1 MGHLL
6 LIRHSTTD
14 ASASGRNLGQ
24 GSDPP
29 LSDAGVRLADRLGA
43 SVRAELAELPVAE
56 LRLVSSSAR
65 RCRETATAVAR
76 ALGREES
83 DVAVDPRLL
92 EIDYGAW
99 EGLTADE
106 CWARDPE
113 VRAAWEADPF
123 STHTPD
129 GESGADVAARAFIA
143 LAEIEGWLAQDRARC
158 AVVVAHNHVNRL
170 RITSLLGWPMASYR
184 RRVSQDPAG
193 YSIIGFGGKLPVVR
207 RLNARPA

>member
-6 LIRHSTTD
+6 LIRHSITD
-14 ASASGRNLGQ
+14 ASATGRNLGQ

-29 LSDAGVRLADRLGA
+29 LSAAGTSLAGRLATSIR
-43 SVRAELAELPVAE
+43 SELAELPVNE
-56 LRLVSSSAR
+56 LRLIASSAR
-65 RCRETATAVAR
+65 RCRETAGAVATE
-76 ALGREES
+76 LGDGLAPE
-83 DVAVDPRLL
+83 VDPRIL

-113 VRAAWEADPF
+113 QRAAWEKDPF

-129 GESGADVAARAFIA
+129 GESGADVAARAFPA
-143 LAEIEGWLAQDRARC
+143 FAELEAWLAGDRARV
-158 AVVVAHNHVNRL
+158 AIVVAHNHVNRL
-170 RITSLLGWPMASYR
+170 RITAILGWPMASYR

-193 YSIIGFGGKLPVVR
+193 YSIIGFGGQLPVVR
-207 RLNARPA
+207 RLNARPG

>member
-6 LIRHSTTD
+6 LIRHSITD
-14 ASASGRNLGQ
+14 ASASRRNLGQ
-24 GSDPP
+24 GSDPS
-29 LSDAGVRLADRLGA
+29 LSAAGVELAERLGT
-43 SVRAELAELPVAE
+43 SIRAELAELPLAE
-56 LRLVSSSAR
+56 LRIVSSTAR
-65 RCRETATAVAR
+65 RCRETAEAVA
-76 ALGREES
+76 AAAEAE
-83 DVAVDPRLL
+83 VPVEVDPRLL

-113 VRAAWEADPF
+113 LRAAWEADPF

-129 GESGADVAARAFIA
+129 GESGADVAARAFPA
-143 LAEIEGWLAQDRARC
+143 FDELEAWLEGDRAR
-158 AVVVAHNHVNRL
+158 AVVVVAHNHVNRL
-170 RITSLLGWPMASYR
+170 RITAILGWPMASYR

-193 YSIIGFGGKLPVVR
+193 YSIIGFGGTLPVVR

>member
-6 LIRHSTTD
+6 LIRHSTTN

-24 GSDPP
+24 GSDPS
-29 LSDAGVRLADRLGA
+29 LSGAGLELAARLGS
-43 SVRAELAELPVAE
+43 SVRDELAELPYAD
-56 LRLVSSSAR
+56 LRIVSSSAR
-65 RCRETATAVAR
+65 RCQETAAAVAE
-76 ALGREES
+76 AVGLTNEIG
-83 DVAVDPRLL
+83 VDPRLL

-113 VRAAWEADPF
+113 LRAAWESDPF

-129 GESGADVAARAFIA
+129 GESGADVAARAFPA
-143 LAEIEGWLAQDRARC
+143 FDELEAWLAQDRAR
-158 AVVVAHNHVNRL
+158 AAIVVAHNHVNRL

-193 YSIIGFGGKLPVVR
+193 YSIIGFGSQFPVVR

>member
-29 LSDAGVRLADRLGA
+29 LSAAGVELAARLG
-43 SVRAELAELPVAE
+43 SSIRSELAELPLSE
-56 LRLVSSSAR
+56 LRLVSSSAQ
-65 RCRETATAVAR
+65 RCLETAQAVGTALDHR
-76 ALGREES
+76 AEVEI
-83 DVAVDPRLL
+83 DPRLL
-92 EIDYGAW
+92 EIDYGVW

-106 CWARDPE
+106 CWAREPE
-113 VRAAWEADPF
+113 LRAAWERDPF

-129 GESGADVAARAFIA
+129 GESGADVAARAFPA
-143 LAEIEGWLAQDRARC
+143 FAELETWLAEDRAR
-158 AVVVAHNHVNRL
+158 AVVVVAHNHVNRL
-170 RITSLLGWPMASYR
+170 RLTAILGWPMASYR

-193 YSIIGFGGKLPVVR
+193 YSIIGFGGALPVVR

>member
-6 LIRHSTTD
+6 LVRHSTTD

-29 LSDAGVRLADRLGA
+29 LSSAGEGLATRLGV
-43 SVRAELAELPVAE
+43 SLRDELAELPVAE

-65 RCRETATAVAR
+65 RCLETAAAVAR
-76 ALGREES
+76 ELPD
-83 DVAVDPRLL
+83 DVDIEVDPRLL

-106 CWARDPE
+106 CWARDPD
-113 VRAAWEADPF
+113 VRAAWEMDPF

-129 GESGADVAARAFIA
+129 GESGADVAARAFVA
-143 LAEIEGWLAQDRARC
+143 FDELETWLAADRAR
-158 AVVVAHNHVNRL
+158 AVIVVAHNHVNRL
-170 RITSLLGWPMASYR
+170 RITSILGWPMASYR

-193 YSIIGFGGKLPVVR
+193 YSIIGFGGLLPVVR

>member
-24 GSDPP
+24 ESDPA
-29 LSDAGVRLADRLGA
+29 LSSVGVELATRLGI
-43 SVRAELAELPVAE
+43 SLRDELAELPVAE
-56 LRLVSSSAR
+56 LRLVASIAR
-65 RCRETATAVAR
+65 RCRETATAIAHEVP
-76 ALGREES
+76 GDPVVE
-83 DVAVDPRLL
+83 VDPRLL

-106 CWARDPE
+106 CWARDPD

-129 GESGADVAARAFIA
+129 GESGADVAARAFPA
-143 LAEIEGWLAQDRARC
+143 FDELEAWLAQDRAR
-158 AVVVAHNHVNRL
+158 AAIVVAHNHVNRL

-184 RRVSQDPAG
+184 RRVLQDPAG
-193 YSIIGFGGKLPVVR
+193 YSIIGFGGQLPVVR

>member
-6 LIRHSTTD
+6 LVRHSTTD

-24 GSDPP
+24 GSDPA
-29 LSDAGVRLADRLGA
+29 LSSAGAALAGRLGA
-43 SVRAELAELPVAE
+43 SLRDELAELPVAE
-56 LRLVSSSAR
+56 LRLVASSAR
-65 RCRETATAVAR
+65 RCLETASAIA
-76 ALGREES
+76 GEIPGDQQIE
-83 DVAVDPRLL
+83 VDPRLI

-113 VRAAWEADPF
+113 ARAAWEADPF

-129 GESGADVAARAFIA
+129 GESGADVAARAFPA
-143 LAEIEGWLAQDRARC
+143 LDELDAWLAQDRAR
-158 AVVVAHNHVNRL
+158 AVIVVAHNHVNRL
-170 RITSLLGWPMASYR
+170 RITSILGWPMASYR

-193 YSIIGFGGKLPVVR
+193 YSIIGLGSLLPVVR

>member
-29 LSDAGVRLADRLGA
+29 LSDAGAALAARLGR
-43 SVRAELAELPVAE
+43 SLRDELAELPVAE
-56 LRLVSSSAR
+56 LRMVASSAR
-65 RCRETATAVAR
+65 RCRETAAAIADAVPGAP
-76 ALGREES
+76 EIE
-83 DVAVDPRLL
+83 VDPRLL
-92 EIDYGAW
+92 EVDYGAW

-113 VRAAWEADPF
+113 IRAAWEADPF

-129 GESGADVAARAFIA
+129 GESGADVAARAFPA
-143 LAEIEGWLAQDRARC
+143 FDELEAWLAHDRAR
-158 AVVVAHNHVNRL
+158 AVIVVAHNHVNRL
-170 RITSLLGWPMASYR
+170 RLTSLLGWPMASYR

-193 YSIIGFGGKLPVVR
+193 YSIIGFGGLLPIVR